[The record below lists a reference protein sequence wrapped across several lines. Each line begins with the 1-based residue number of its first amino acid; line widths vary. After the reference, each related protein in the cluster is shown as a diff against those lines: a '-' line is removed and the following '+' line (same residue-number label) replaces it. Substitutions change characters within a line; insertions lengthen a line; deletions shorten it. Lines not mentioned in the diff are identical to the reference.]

1 MNILKEIE
9 KNKRILDLKYK
20 GIPIW
25 PVLRL
30 KSFYQ
35 ILEQQK
41 GATNITRKLNTS
53 SVLAIFKCFF
63 YGFSEIFKLSNYDYL
78 VFSCSERRKQVD
90 GKYPERVVE
99 GFLSETN
106 SLLIENPFPIGRH
119 YKRHEIPTKHIMSE
133 SILFVGIF
141 ILGFFGF
148 KKSALENKEV
158 FLDIQKKYD
167 FKINYNRFLLI
178 YEGQYR
184 LIKLM
189 LTYSKKPKGVFFVY
203 SASSMGYIKA
213 FKEFNVPV
221 IEIQHGVINR
231 EHNAYNVYNDFGKTL
246 FPDYLLT
253 YGNREMEV
261 FNNPENYFINPKNVR
276 PVGYY
281 LLDKYLSNNSDHQNK
296 YIQNYKEKYKNIV
309 AYTHQEV
316 YEKEILDFL
325 IESASLAPNVLFL
338 LLPRFDL
345 KDQRDNMPEN
355 LIIEKNLNVYD
366 CLGFVD
372 IHSTIFSTCAIE
384 SLSFGVPNIMYNYQN
399 FSRSYYAD
407 ILGDEK
413 HTVFV
418 ESPYEF
424 VHAIL
429 NHSFESKEYITAAS
443 DNFFKRNFIHN
454 INSFIEEELKP

>member
-1 MNILKEIE
+1 MKILKEIE
-9 KNKRILDLKYK
+9 QDKGIFDLKYK
-20 GIPIW
+20 GISIW

-41 GATNITRKLNTS
+41 GATNITRKLNKS
-53 SVLAIFKCFF
+53 SVLVILKCFF
-63 YGFSEIFKLSNYDYL
+63 YGFSELFKLSRYDYL
-78 VFSCSERRKQVD
+78 VFSCSERRKHVD
-90 GKYPERVVE
+90 GLYPERVVE
-99 GFLSETN
+99 GFLSQTN
-106 SLLIENPFPIGRH
+106 SLLIENPFPLGKH
-119 YKRHEIPTKHIMSE
+119 YRKDQIPTKSIMSE
-133 SILFVGIF
+133 SILFIGIF
-141 ILGFFGF
+141 ILGFFGY
-148 KKSALENKEV
+148 KKSALENEKV

-184 LIKLM
+184 LIKL
-189 LTYSKKPKGVFFVY
+189 LLKCFKKPKAVFFVY
-203 SASSMGYIKA
+203 SASSMGYIRA

-221 IEIQHGVINR
+221 IEIQHGVINK
-231 EHNAYNVYNDFGKTL
+231 EHNAYNVYNDFGNAL

-253 YGNREMEV
+253 YGYRELEV
-261 FNNPENYFINPKNVR
+261 FNNPENYFINPKNVT

-281 LLDKYLSNNSDHQNK
+281 LLDKYLSNQSDDQTE
-296 YIQNYKEKYKNIV
+296 YIQNYKKKYKTIV

-325 IESASLAPNVLFL
+325 IESANLAPNVLFL

-345 KDQRDNMPEN
+345 KEVRENMPEN

-366 CLGFVD
+366 CLRFVD

-399 FSRSYYAD
+399 FSKSYYAD
-407 ILGDEK
+407 ILGDVN
-413 HTVFV
+413 HTIFV
-418 ESPYEF
+418 DSPYEF
-424 VHAIL
+424 VHAISTH
-429 NHSFESKEYITAAS
+429 NFESKAYIASAS
-443 DNFFKRNFIHN
+443 DNFFKRDFISNMNH
-454 INSFIEEELKP
+454 FIKEELNS